1 MTIDELEQHLV
12 SVGHAIA
19 QSTGADGS
27 PYVIIKA
34 VPISAGSHAG
44 KSCDVGIMR
53 STANP
58 WVPQSAVHVRPHLV
72 AMGTASSQASPL
84 GSDWQY
90 LSRRFDKAP
99 TPKAFLA
106 HILTVLGEL

>member
-1 MTIDELEQHLV
+1 MTIDEFEQHLV
-12 SVGHAIA
+12 SIGHAIESVDA
-19 QSTGADGS
+19 GGNG
-27 PYVIIKA
+27 YVIVKA

-44 KSCDVGIMR
+44 KTCDVGILR
-53 STANP
+53 SSANP
-58 WVPQSAVHVRPHLV
+58 WEPQAAVHVRPVLV
-72 AMGTASSQASPL
+72 QMGTASSQASPL
-84 GSDWQY
+84 GPDWQY

>member
-1 MTIDELEQHLV
+1 MTIDEFERHLV
-12 SVGHAIA
+12 STGHTVE
-19 QSTGADGS
+19 SADAGGNS
-27 PYVIIKA
+27 YVIIKA
-34 VPISAGSHAG
+34 MKISAGSHAG
-44 KSCDVGIMR
+44 KTCDVGILR

-58 WVPQSAVHVRPHLV
+58 WVPQAAVHVRPHLV
-72 AMGTASSQASPL
+72 AMGTASSQASAL

>member
-1 MTIDELEQHLV
+1 MTIDEFEQHLV
-12 SVGHAIA
+12 S
-19 QSTGADGS
+19 TGYAVESVSAGGS
-27 PYVIIKA
+27 SYIIIKA

-44 KSCDVGIMR
+44 KTCDVGILR
-53 STANP
+53 STDNP
-58 WVPQSAVHVRPHLV
+58 WVPQAAVHVQPHLV
-72 AMGTASSQASPL
+72 EMGKASSQASPL

-90 LSRRFDKAP
+90 LSRRFDKVP